1 VTTFC
6 AFAAKLMGM
15 KKRLPYFLFS
25 VLDALVFLQEV
36 QCAGRFGQGGR
47 MAADIANAAA
57 ALAR

>member
-1 VTTFC
+1 
-6 AFAAKLMGM
+6 MGM